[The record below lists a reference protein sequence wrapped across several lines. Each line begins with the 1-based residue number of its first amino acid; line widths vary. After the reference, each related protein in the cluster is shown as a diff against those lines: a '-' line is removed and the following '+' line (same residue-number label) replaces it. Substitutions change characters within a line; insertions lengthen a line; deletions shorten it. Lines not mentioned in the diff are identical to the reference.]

1 MKAEVENSERLLQSA
16 SGLRRIFAEMKQ
28 ACSEEVQKAEQLH
41 RETEQELAHSRQM
54 LQRARQA
61 EQAAQVALRAAQA
74 AVAAASAE
82 VAAATGSLNPAAMA
96 AAMAHLRQAKRAY
109 DAAKRA
115 YEAAKMHREHMEKR
129 VTLAEKAEQL
139 ARVMREKLLAMCRM
153 HVMKALHVVQEVAAR
168 LVVAQQKLAGYHASV
183 VPQATLEALTSELSG
198 TFESAE
204 KPWDVASSTASEPD
218 AADDAAAPD
227 DSAVSGAQD
236 VLKASKTTKASE
248 AFEVWAQYELQD
260 TGKPVPFS
268 ELHDRFNASDDVRQ
282 GLLQHL
288 YETDAKFRQQ
298 VDEIRAQAATDPEG
312 AALRVRKGLA
322 GRLGEEMVRYALQ
335 PYGTS
340 CETQV
345 HHDVADGGFTK
356 TDFVLHGLK
365 APIILGRGKGM
376 GATVGQDIAIEV
388 KTGSEGYIAHE
399 KEHILRQVEG
409 HQPYDAS
416 WVICSRDI
424 KDMTEGRQAQYREE
438 IREAGSPVLGL
449 LPEKAEL
456 DQSCW
461 DFIRSA

>member
-16 SGLRRIFAEMKQ
+16 SGLRRIFSEMKQ
-28 ACSEEVQKAEQLH
+28 ACAEEVQKAENLH
-41 RETEQELAHSRQM
+41 RETEQELAHSQQM

-139 ARVMREKLLAMCRM
+139 ARAMREKLLAMCRM
-153 HVMKALHVVQEVAAR
+153 HVMKALPVVQGAAAR
-168 LVVAQQKLAGYHASV
+168 LVAAQQKLAGYHASA
-183 VPQATLEALTSELSG
+183 VPQATIEALTAELSG
-198 TFESAE
+198 DFAPAAAQ
-204 KPWDVASSTASEPD
+204 KDVIAPAAVDDVAEPSVSEAPAASDAQGMVNEPR
-218 AADDAAAPD
+218 
-227 DSAVSGAQD
+227 
-236 VLKASKTTKASE
+236 ASKSSE
-248 AFEVWAQYELQD
+248 AFEAWAKYKLED
-260 TGKPVPFS
+260 TGKPVPFA
-268 ELHDRFNASDDVRQ
+268 ELHDRFNASDDVRK
-282 GLLQHL
+282 GLLHHL
-288 YETDAKFRQQ
+288 YETDPKFRQQ

-312 AALRVRKGLA
+312 AALRVRKGMA

-376 GATVGQDIAIEV
+376 GATIGQDIAIEV

-449 LPEKAEL
+449 LPEKSEL
-456 DQSCW
+456 DQSCL
-461 DFIRSA
+461 DFIRNA